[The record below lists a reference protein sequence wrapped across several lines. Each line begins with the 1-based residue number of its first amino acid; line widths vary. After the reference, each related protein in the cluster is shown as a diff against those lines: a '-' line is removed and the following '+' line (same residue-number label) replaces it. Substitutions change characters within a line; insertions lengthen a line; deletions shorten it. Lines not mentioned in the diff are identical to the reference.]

1 VAYAVQQGV
10 GLLEQRTPAKY
21 AEAVSGAEADMWRSS
36 MKTEIDSLEKMGAW
50 KRVQRSSLPSGTR
63 VMPCK
68 WVYKL
73 KHDEN
78 GRVTQAKSRL
88 TFRGDRQRAG
98 IDYDEVFAST
108 GKYKTMRVG
117 LAITAAC
124 DHELEQLDVP
134 SAFLNAE
141 LDEDEVIYMEMPQ
154 GFEEEGT
161 VLRLHKALYGL
172 KQAPRKWQRTCSR
185 FLEQKLKMKACVS
198 DPCLFF
204 KRSKSGRLILLFLF
218 VDDMQA
224 SYHKEDLAE
233 WNEMKQQLIQQFN
246 TKDMGESKWI
256 LGMAIKRD
264 RTARTIT
271 LDQEV
276 YITKLLERFGV
287 DKCRT
292 ATSPEDPASEK
303 FPRLGKERGGA
314 TLEQPADRQR
324 YMEMVGGLL
333 YAAISTRPD
342 IAHAVHV
349 LTKHMQQ
356 PLRRHEVAAERVMR
370 YLAGTRQMGLQF
382 GRKGMNSDTR
392 TMVIDISAYADA
404 DWAND
409 PVDRKS
415 VTGWFARFNGDVVS
429 WASKKQSLVAL
440 STCEAELYAAS
451 AAAQEILWLRGLA
464 GELGFKVA
472 SQSALYGDNQSTI
485 KVEEQ
490 GVRSERTKHVD
501 VKHHFITE
509 CINMGDIDPKWV
521 ATTQQVADVLTK
533 GLPGPTFVKFR
544 SALLG
549 DRQ

>member
-1 VAYAVQQGV
+1 MAYAIQQGV
-10 GLLEQRTPAKY
+10 GLLDRRTPAKY
-21 AEAVSGAEADMWRSS
+21 AEAVNGSDADMWKSS
-36 MKTEIDSLEKMGAW
+36 MKVEIDSLEKMGAW
-50 KRVQRSSLPSGTR
+50 KRVQRSSLHAGTR

-73 KHDEN
+73 KHDEK

-108 GKYKTMRVG
+108 GKYKTMRAG

-141 LDEDEVIYMEMPQ
+141 LDEDEVIYMEMPP
-154 GFEEEGT
+154 GFEEDGT

-172 KQAPRKWQRTCSR
+172 KQAPRKWQRTCCR
-185 FLEQKLKMKACVS
+185 FLEQQLKMKACVS

-204 KRSKSGRLILLFLF
+204 KRSKSGRLMLLFLF

-224 SYHKEDLAE
+224 SYHTEDRAE

-264 RTARTIT
+264 RKARTIT

-276 YITKLLERFGV
+276 YIAKLLERFGM

-292 ATSPEDPASEK
+292 AATPEESPSKLKPK
-303 FPRLGKERGGA
+303 LGKERGEVALDG
-314 TLEQPADRQR
+314 TADRQR

-370 YLAGTRQMGLQF
+370 YLAGTREMGLKF
-382 GRKGMNSDTR
+382 GRRGTQADTR
-392 TMVIDISAYADA
+392 TLYIDVVAYADA

-409 PVDRKS
+409 KSDRKS
-415 VTGWFARFNGDVVS
+415 VTGWIALLNGDVVS
-429 WASKKQSLVAL
+429 WASKKQGLVAQ
-440 STCEAELYAAS
+440 STCEAELYAAA

-464 GELGFKVA
+464 EELGLQIK
-472 SQSALYGDNQSTI
+472 SGSTLYGDNQSAL
-485 KVEEQ
+485 KVAEQ

-509 CINMGDIDPKWV
+509 RIEMGDIQQQWI
-521 ATTQQVADVLTK
+521 ATTEQVADALTK
-533 GLPGPTFVKFR
+533 GLPGPTFTKFR
-544 SALLG
+544 SAMM
-549 DRQ
+549 DQ